1 MGNIEI
7 LNENSSI
14 VRFAVIDANSIF
26 SFGFKKKKSKKI
38 DIKLNILL
46 K

>member
-1 MGNIEI
+1 MGSIEI

-26 SFGFKKKKSKKI
+26 SFGFKKKREQKH
-38 DIKLNILL
+38 
-46 K
+46 